1 MKDILIDKKE
11 NKLTTQYNSVL
22 ISTNQQKSQV
32 DISPNETLST
42 LCGKFHKEVSYR
54 YIMFFIKLYFKN
66 KSYYFYN

>member
-22 ISTNQQKSQV
+22 ISTHQQKSQV

-42 LCGKFHKEVSYR
+42 LCGKFHREVSYR
-54 YIMFFIKLYFKN
+54 
-66 KSYYFYN
+66 